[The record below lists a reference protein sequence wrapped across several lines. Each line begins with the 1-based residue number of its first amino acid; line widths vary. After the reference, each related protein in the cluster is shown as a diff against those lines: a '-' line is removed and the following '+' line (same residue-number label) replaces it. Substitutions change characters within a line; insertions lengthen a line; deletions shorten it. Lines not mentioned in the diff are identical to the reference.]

1 MRAGGGRT
9 VGTDGPPVKSVLVQD
24 PERPIVATAVRP
36 VYASRWWQVEEHDV
50 VHAGGTSGMFNVLH
64 CGDGVTVLAVTS
76 DGELYLIREYKYAIG
91 RHILQLPSG
100 GVDDG
105 EQPLQAAMRELLEE
119 TGLAAATWTSA
130 GIVHPYPTNVAAT
143 VHLFIAHGARPVQDP
158 EPGIDLLRVDCDTAL
173 DLIAKH
179 EVTHAASLACLL
191 TYLLHNRTH
200 PPADRG

>member
-1 MRAGGGRT
+1 
-9 VGTDGPPVKSVLVQD
+9 VQD
-24 PERPIVATAVRP
+24 PGSPITATAVRP
-36 VYASRWWQVEEHDV
+36 VYASPWWQVEEHDV
-50 VHAGGTSGMFNVLH
+50 VDSSGTPGMFNVLY

-100 GVDDG
+100 GIDDG
-105 EQPLQAAMRELLEE
+105 EEPLQAATRELLEE

-143 VHLFIAHGARPVQDP
+143 VHLFIAHDARPVQEP
-158 EPGIDLLRVDCDTAL
+158 EPGIELLQVGRDTAL

-191 TYLLHNRTH
+191 TYLLHSAGNP
-200 PPADRG
+200 PPAGG

>member
-1 MRAGGGRT
+1 M
-9 VGTDGPPVKSVLVQD
+9 QD
-24 PERPIVATAVRP
+24 PERPIVATSVRP

-50 VHAGGTSGMFNVLH
+50 VHADGTPGMFNVLY

-76 DGELYLIREYKYAIG
+76 DGELYLIREYKYAIS

-105 EQPLQAAMRELLEE
+105 EQPLQAAVRELLEE
-119 TGLAAATWTSA
+119 TGLAASTWTSA

-143 VHLFIAHGARPVQDP
+143 VHLFIAHDARPVQDP
-158 EPGIDLLRVDCDTAL
+158 EPGIDLLRVDRGTAL

-191 TYLLHNRTH
+191 TYLLHSASGS
-200 PPADRG
+200 PPTNGG